1 MTTNRIFIL
10 FLIFFLGAETQS
22 FAQKKSKDSEL
33 PPAYTTE
40 DEFMMVNSWDKDG
53 KPMVINGN
61 GHQLDYHENG
71 KKKAEGN
78 YLNGKKEG
86 FWTFFH
92 PNGKRESEGNFKQGK
107 PVGKWSYFYSK
118 GKLRTE
124 IEYQENQ

>member
-33 PPAYTTE
+33 PPAYTTA

-86 FWTFFH
+86 FWTFFN
-92 PNGKRESEGNFKQGK
+92 PNGKR
-107 PVGKWSYFYSK
+107 
-118 GKLRTE
+118 
-124 IEYQENQ
+124 